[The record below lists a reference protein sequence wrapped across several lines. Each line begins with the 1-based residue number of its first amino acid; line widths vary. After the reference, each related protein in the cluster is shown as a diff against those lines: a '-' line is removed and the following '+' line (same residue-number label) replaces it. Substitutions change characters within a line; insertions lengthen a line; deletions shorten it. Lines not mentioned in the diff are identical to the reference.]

1 MKGKSEP
8 AVSGKGEKE
17 GKKSLDMKALGPDE
31 KVFQRSA
38 WMKSNL
44 IQKVCK
50 YPA

>member
-8 AVSGKGEKE
+8 AVAEK
-17 GKKSLDMKALGPDE
+17 GKKKGKNPLDIKALGPDE
-31 KVFQRSA
+31 KVFLRSV
-38 WMKSNL
+38 WMKSYL